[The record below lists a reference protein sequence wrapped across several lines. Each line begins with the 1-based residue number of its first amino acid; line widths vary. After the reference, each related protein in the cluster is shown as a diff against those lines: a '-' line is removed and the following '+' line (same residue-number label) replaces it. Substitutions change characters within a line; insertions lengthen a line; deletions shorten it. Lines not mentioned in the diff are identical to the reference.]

1 MSSYDNRYNDIDDE
15 PDFDYVNDDYGFDMD
30 DDKEPS
36 ARTSTGASKNHKK
49 KKASKPVTIWSE
61 ILSYIKI
68 LAAAVIIAFV
78 FTQYIIVNAEVPTG
92 SMKNTIMEHD
102 RLIGFRLAYLFDEPE
117 RGDVVIFKYPDNE
130 EQNYVKSYDHRMRRC
145 CIRSHSQMLP
155 EQ

>member
-78 FTQYIIVNAEVPTG
+78 FTQYIIVNAEVPSSYTPVIRIDAAKPTVLPPHG
-92 SMKNTIMEHD
+92 YRQP
-102 RLIGFRLAYLFDEPE
+102 RLIDTPKVSALQSFRSKASV
-117 RGDVVIFKYPDNE
+117 RTW
-130 EQNYVKSYDHRMRRC
+130 
-145 CIRSHSQMLP
+145 IRYRIWSCRP
-155 EQ
+155 

>member
-61 ILSYIKI
+61 IFSYIKI
-68 LAAAVIIAFV
+68 LAAAVIIAICIYAVYYCQRRSPYRF
-78 FTQYIIVNAEVPTG
+78 YE
-92 SMKNTIMEHD
+92 
-102 RLIGFRLAYLFDEPE
+102 
-117 RGDVVIFKYPDNE
+117 KY
-130 EQNYVKSYDHRMRRC
+130 NYGA
-145 CIRSHSQMLP
+145 
-155 EQ
+155 

>member
-1 MSSYDNRYNDIDDE
+1 MRQFFCNPLQLRRKICHHTIIDTMTSMTNRIFY
-15 PDFDYVNDDYGFDMD
+15 YVNDDYGFDMD

-61 ILSYIKI
+61 IFSYIKI

-92 SMKNTIMEHD
+92 SMKNTIMEHI
-102 RLIGFRLAYLFDEPE
+102 RKIRAKFAAHTLH
-117 RGDVVIFKYPDNE
+117 
-130 EQNYVKSYDHRMRRC
+130 NYIETVWGCGYRWNA
-145 CIRSHSQMLP
+145 
-155 EQ
+155 

>member
-61 ILSYIKI
+61 IFSYIKI

-102 RLIGFRLAYLFDEPE
+102 RLIGFRLAY
-117 RGDVVIFKYPDNE
+117 
-130 EQNYVKSYDHRMRRC
+130 
-145 CIRSHSQMLP
+145 
-155 EQ
+155 

>member
-61 ILSYIKI
+61 IFSYIKI

-78 FTQYIIVNAEVPTG
+78 FTQYIIVNAEVPTLSFRSDTHADFTQTSSQVG
-92 SMKNTIMEHD
+92 TGGRISQNFITQGLD
-102 RLIGFRLAYLFDEPE
+102 VGF
-117 RGDVVIFKYPDNE
+117 
-130 EQNYVKSYDHRMRRC
+130 Q
-145 CIRSHSQMLP
+145 
-155 EQ
+155 

>member
-30 DDKEPS
+30 DDKELS

-61 ILSYIKI
+61 IFSYIKI

-102 RLIGFRLAYLFDEPE
+102 RLIGF
-117 RGDVVIFKYPDNE
+117 
-130 EQNYVKSYDHRMRRC
+130 KSYDKSGIDC
-145 CIRSHSQMLP
+145 KAT
-155 EQ
+155 